1 MKNFINKTLAL
12 LIAFTLVASLITTTH
27 TAFACDDESGNISL
41 LWGKDKEPEEEQVPP
56 GLRD

>member
-12 LIAFTLVASLITTTH
+12 LVVFTLVASLITTTH

-41 LWGKDKEPEEEQVPP
+41 LWGKDKEPEDERNTHGV
-56 GLRD
+56 RD